1 MKKFIAIAVLAA
13 FIAAPAVRA
22 ADEPGG
28 FTAGVV
34 GCCFGIRTAAA
45 YNEGKRIHVRDVL
58 DLFWFGRIWSM
69 CSAWQGI
76 TTSDLQKEAPAYF

>member
-28 FTAGVV
+28 LGSCCV
-34 GCCFGIRTAAA
+34 GYCFGIRTVAA
-45 YNEGKRIHVRDVL
+45 YNEGKKLHVRDVL
-58 DLFWFGRIWSM
+58 DLLGIGRLWSAL
-69 CSAWQGI
+69 SGYQGI
-76 TTSDLQKEAPAYF
+76 TTSELQKEAPAYF